1 MQNNEIKNPFTKT
14 PTQGPSKDNHSKQD
28 KVIIRKR
35 SPPKNSNDPRQSSP
49 PSYQVGSKGYI
60 SQSEAHID
68 LLYCKKQVTPHPHK
82 PKRNEQAIQNNNEVI
97 PLKKQA
103 TEENTT
109 SNKKQLNNDNVNN
122 EQLSKKIQFK
132 KPNNNNNAN
141 NPLST
146 KSRSPIKITINLMD
160 NNNNNNTTNNNNTII
175 KPQCSPQLTKKQT
188 LIHYKL
194 DNKDKQLQL
203 INPQQGR
210 RSPIIKSSNTLYTK
224 LTGINNNHNTNN
236 NNSNTLP
243 PFKDFSHSCEQNSI
257 HRKTMEDS
265 YTAITKL
272 GNDINKSFF
281 AIYDGHG
288 GSKASTYCK
297 DNLHSFFLKQLESSS
312 SSSNIEKCIKTTF
325 EQIDK
330 EFLNKNKNCNQM
342 GTTATVVYLY
352 NETNNKRVIY
362 CANVGDS
369 KCFLFKLNGN
379 VLQLTKDHVCSDK
392 MEVERV
398 KKSGGMVFKNRVF
411 GALMVTRSI
420 GDKDMKEV
428 GVIATPFVKKVEINN
443 QEDKYIIIGSDGLWD
458 TINEERM
465 KMIGSEDV
473 TAEVLSKKLVSEA
486 IEGGSMDN
494 VSCIV
499 IKL

>member
-1 MQNNEIKNPFTKT
+1 MQNNEIKNPSTKT
-14 PTQGPSKDNHSKQD
+14 PTQGPHPLSKD

-35 SPPKNSNDPRQSSP
+35 SPPKNSNEPRQSPP

-68 LLYCKKQVTPHPHK
+68 LLYCKKQTTPHPYK
-82 PKRNEQAIQNNNEVI
+82 QKRNDQTIQNNNEVI
-97 PLKKQA
+97 HLKKHA

-132 KPNNNNNAN
+132 KPNNNNNNAN
-141 NPLST
+141 IPLST

-160 NNNNNNTTNNNNTII
+160 NNNNTII

-194 DNKDKQLQL
+194 DNKDKQLQI

-224 LTGINNNHNTNN
+224 LTGINNNHNTNTSN
-236 NNSNTLP
+236 SDSNTLP
-243 PFKDFSHSCEQNSI
+243 PFKDFFHSCEQNPI

-312 SSSNIEKCIKTTF
+312 SSNNNIEKCIKTSF

-369 KCFLFKLNGN
+369 KCFLFKVNGN

-392 MEVERV
+392 TEVERV

-458 TINEERM
+458 TIKEERM
-465 KMIGSEDV
+465 KTIGSEDV
-473 TAEVLSKKLVSEA
+473 TAEVLSKKLVNEA

>member
-1 MQNNEIKNPFTKT
+1 MQNNEIKNPSTKT
-14 PTQGPSKDNHSKQD
+14 PTQGLHPPSKDNHGKQD

-35 SPPKNSNDPRQSSP
+35 SPPKNSNEPRQSSP
-49 PSYQVGSKGYI
+49 TSYQVGSKGYV

-68 LLYCKKQVTPHPHK
+68 LLYCKKQATIHPNK
-82 PKRNEQAIQNNNEVI
+82 QKRNDQATQNNNEAI
-97 PLKKQA
+97 HLKKHA

-109 SNKKQLNNDNVNN
+109 STKKQLNNNNVNN

-132 KPNNNNNAN
+132 KPNNNNAN
-141 NPLST
+141 IPLST

-160 NNNNNNTTNNNNTII
+160 NNNTTVTTTNNNNTII
-175 KPQCSPQLTKKQT
+175 KPQCSPQLRKKQT
-188 LIHYKL
+188 LIHYNL

-224 LTGINNNHNTNN
+224 LTGINNN
-236 NNSNTLP
+236 SNTLP
-243 PFKDFSHSCEQNSI
+243 PFKDFFHSCEQNPI

-297 DNLHSFFLKQLESSS
+297 DNLHFFFLKQLESSS
-312 SSSNIEKCIKTTF
+312 SSNNNIEKCMKTSF

-369 KCFLFKLNGN
+369 KCFLFKVNGN

-458 TINEERM
+458 TIKEERM
-465 KMIGSEDV
+465 KTIGSEDV
-473 TAEVLSKKLVSEA
+473 TAEVLSKKLVKEA